1 MNCGVVHCRWSCW
14 GGQLRTLSP
23 LDSFQM
29 ARSVWMWFK
38 VSMAL
43 EWLLS
48 EGARWRHP
56 DRFLFR
62 RFHHSAGHPSPCY
75 LPDMKLN
82 EVIFPF
88 NNFLIKII
96 FNFLIIF
103 SSVAGQMQI
112 FVLLQVVNTQRR
124 SYPHSPRHD
133 RSHLLV
139 KKPRKL
145 HHQNRKYYQNASL
158 WDAEKLLV
166 LSPPRVGVEAEPDGV
181 ALEFIISF
189 LFYLLNRYLPSVRTY
204 ANTEYDFQGCWESE
218 SVSVV
223 VAVVKYQSEMLNGKK
238 TI

>member
-1 MNCGVVHCRWSCW
+1 MLPFLVSCFFLPAAVGYELWSGALPMGLLGW
-14 GGQLRTLSP
+14 PS
-23 LDSFQM
+23 LDPVSRSSTRFLPM

-48 EGARWRHP
+48 ECARWRHP
-56 DRFLFR
+56 DQFLFR

-103 SSVAGQMQI
+103 SSVAGRMQI

-166 LSPPRVGVEAEPDGV
+166 LSPPSFGVEAEPDGV
-181 ALEFIISF
+181 AL
-189 LFYLLNRYLPSVRTY
+189 
-204 ANTEYDFQGCWESE
+204 G
-218 SVSVV
+218 
-223 VAVVKYQSEMLNGKK
+223 
-238 TI
+238 